1 MYICVHIQYFF
12 INLVMSSLQE
22 QVNEICSLADA
33 VVREPSKSIESTAL
47 QVGVSSSVMAFATS
61 GIIAF
66 FPFIG
71 LGPIGVFI
79 FAAKKILK
87 KKKEER
93 LEKERML
100 REVIRKQQVV
110 INRLNQELEKCKRQN
125 AQNREEIKN
134 LKAVLDMLEK
144 TEEHLKAA

>member
-1 MYICVHIQYFF
+1 MSKYNFF
-12 INLVMSSLQE
+12 INLVMSSLQK

-66 FPFIG
+66 SPFIA

-79 FAAKKILK
+79 FVAKKILK
-87 KKKEER
+87 RKKEER

-100 REVIRKQQVV
+100 REVIQKQQVV
-110 INRLNQELEKCKRQN
+110 INRLNQELEKNKRQN
-125 AQNREEIKN
+125 AQNREEIEN